1 MTGSRLILTLAVGAI
16 AVIAVVWFI
25 SSFFVLE
32 DESPRGSLASPT
44 VAVVDGMRSVEP
56 G

>member
-1 MTGSRLILTLAVGAI
+1 MTGSRLVLTLAVGAI

-32 DESPRGSLASPT
+32 DESPRGSLAGPT
-44 VAVVDGMRSVEP
+44 VAVTDRAQSFEP